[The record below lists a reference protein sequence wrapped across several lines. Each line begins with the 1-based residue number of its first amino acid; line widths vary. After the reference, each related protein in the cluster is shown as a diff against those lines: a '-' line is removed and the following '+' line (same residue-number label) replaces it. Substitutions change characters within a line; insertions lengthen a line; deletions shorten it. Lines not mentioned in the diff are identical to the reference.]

1 MLIEAWP
8 PTALEL
14 GSSSAKVG
22 RGEGWTVKPV
32 RQSPRLER
40 RCDGQATMTN
50 QRRQRVSEVVMLALR
65 EEGRRAGMGAARI
78 GRGPQPF
85 IGAGGRRRWRRRA
98 ASMAGH
104 DGVGYTQRRGGFMT
118 K

>member
-14 GSSSAKVG
+14 GSSSARVR

-50 QRRQRVSEVVMLALR
+50 QRRQRVSEVVMLELR
-65 EEGRRAGMGAARI
+65 EEGRRAGMGAARASA
-78 GRGPQPF
+78 F
-85 IGAGGRRRWRRRA
+85 YWGRREA
-98 ASMAGH
+98 EAEAEAP
-104 DGVGYTQRRGGFMT
+104 GGFNGRP
-118 K
+118 